1 MSWGGVRTAG
11 FGPGLGTADVEHRR
25 HALRQQRGVQHQ
37 LCCPSQAVISIL
49 NLLGGGV
56 AACVHDADRSPQGRG
71 SSHVQ
76 EKKNNQLAFKTSQPH
91 PTTTG
96 GSVTLAAETKML
108 QNQNILVK
116 SPKKFGAGAKKYQS
130 QGVLAKFKKNANKFW
145 AAVDPF
151 WSPPGGV
158 QSQNQSVTPET
169 PVSHHRGGGPSHAMV
184 RWAVCSMTLLTSS
197 TPHPSQPKEGRRQTP
212 IRGLSFQRLPCDCD
226 VGHALKQS
234 HMGSPLEKKTARP
247 AASGTSYQQ
256 HRAPT
261 LLGPWDAPSKGS
273 PWP

>member
-1 MSWGGVRTAG
+1 M
-11 FGPGLGTADVEHRR
+11 
-25 HALRQQRGVQHQ
+25 
-37 LCCPSQAVISIL
+37 
-49 NLLGGGV
+49 
-56 AACVHDADRSPQGRG
+56 HDADRSPQGRG

-169 PVSHHRGGGPSHAMV
+169 PVSHHRGGGSIS
-184 RWAVCSMTLLTSS
+184 CNGT
-197 TPHPSQPKEGRRQTP
+197 
-212 IRGLSFQRLPCDCD
+212 
-226 VGHALKQS
+226 
-234 HMGSPLEKKTARP
+234 MGSVFDDIADK
-247 AASGTSYQQ
+247 Q
-256 HRAPT
+256 HPPPQSAQG
-261 LLGPWDAPSKGS
+261 GPQTDSH
-273 PWP
+273 